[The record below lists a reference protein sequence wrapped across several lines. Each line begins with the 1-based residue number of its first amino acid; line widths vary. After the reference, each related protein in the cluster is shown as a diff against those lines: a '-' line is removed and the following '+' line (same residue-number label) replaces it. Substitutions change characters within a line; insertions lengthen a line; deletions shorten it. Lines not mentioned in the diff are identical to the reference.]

1 LYVVLGWLALAVFFW
16 CLLLVAARADR
27 RDALP
32 NTRRF
37 ARTRRLFERH
47 SPAGG
52 GSAREEPDEKL
63 LHHRRRRR

>member
-1 LYVVLGWLALAVFFW
+1 LALAVFFW

-27 RDALP
+27 WEASH

-37 ARTRRLFERH
+37 ARTRRLLERH

-52 GSAREEPDEKL
+52 GSTREEPDEQ
-63 LHHRRRRR
+63 HVQHRRRRR